1 MHYNTVLG
9 EYKNRD
15 VSLDGVKKLL
25 PHRLTDMGIPNQGT
39 RLELAVLSSPI
50 FAASFRASKL
60 FIRLGHTTTR

>member
-1 MHYNTVLG
+1 MHYNKVLG

-25 PHRLTDMGIPNQGT
+25 PHRLIDMGILNQGT

-50 FAASFRASKL
+50 YAASCRAPKL
-60 FIRLGHTTTR
+60 FIRLGHTPTR